1 MLKFRMQL
9 TKWPRT
15 FRNRK
20 SALALRVGWQ
30 LQALLYQSDD
40 LIRKISKTIAGKYRH
55 PRLHDAIG
63 GRKFRRS
70 AVIFTNNIERR

>member
-20 SALALRVGWQ
+20 SALALRVAWQ

-40 LIRKISKTIAGKYRH
+40 LIRKISKTFAGKS
-55 PRLHDAIG
+55 PA
-63 GRKFRRS
+63 S
-70 AVIFTNNIERR
+70 